1 MGMNA
6 QSECV
11 QGERVMRKRG
21 PGWLRSGV
29 GILLL
34 GAWGAVSW
42 AEDETGDVPATEPAA
57 EATPVDFK
65 TKVQARLDAL
75 TELSAA
81 EIEQVVLASEQAMR
95 KLNEDAQAARFATRV
110 LQEKMRL
117 ENPEVQAK
125 YREIDE
131 MRSKIDEFID
141 SLPEVKALM
150 EAEDGAQEKL
160 LEESLFRAG
169 AMGLVARKDRAAGFP
184 ARPEAVLPEAETG
197 ATEPVESSGATP
209 AKPVEDLEQ

>member
-1 MGMNA
+1 
-6 QSECV
+6 
-11 QGERVMRKRG
+11 MRKRG

-42 AEDETGDVPATEPAA
+42 AEDETSDVPATEPAA

-65 TKVQARLDAL
+65 AKVQARLEAL
-75 TELSAA
+75 KGLSAA
-81 EIEQVVLASEQAMR
+81 EIEQVVLASEQAML
-95 KLNEDAQAARFATRV
+95 KLNEEAQAARFATRD

-117 ENPEVQAK
+117 ENAEVQAK

-131 MRSKIDEFID
+131 MRVKINEFID
-141 SLPEVKALM
+141 SLPEVKALIDVED
-150 EAEDGAQEKL
+150 EARQKL
-160 LEESLFRAG
+160 LEESLFRAE
-169 AMGLVARKDRAAGFP
+169 AMGLVAKKDRAAGFP